1 MKKLSLKAI
10 GYINVFMPGPLLFF
24 TIVLS
29 WGIVFDIF
37 NDMLGI
43 NIVYEGFTFLML
55 SPLLIPPVFG
65 IYGMVISIKRRQEKD
80 ASLCF
85 ILSLLGIILM
95 ATTISVIYYLGSTY

>member
-10 GYINVFMPGPLLFF
+10 GYINIFITGPLLFL
-24 TIVLS
+24 TIILS

-43 NIVYEGFTFLML
+43 NIVYEGFSFLML
-55 SPLLIPPVFG
+55 SPLLISPVFG

-80 ASLCF
+80 APICF

-95 ATTISVIYYLGSTY
+95 VTTISVIYYLGSTY